1 MRRAQFLLLTC
12 AVALTAAALLPAV
25 AQADTI
31 IRKKL
36 TVVTPRSYLVPG
48 RNYPAMQLGDYAV
61 DLRYRS
67 ATPGLLDSGPGWGGR
82 LPLMQPFEM
91 GNFRGASF

>member
-1 MRRAQFLLLTC
+1 MRRAQFVLFTC
-12 AVALTAAALLPAV
+12 AVALTAATLLPPA

-31 IRKKL
+31 VRKKL

-48 RNYPAMQLGDYAV
+48 TNYPAMRTGDYLV

-67 ATPGLLDSGPGWGGR
+67 ATPDLLDSGPGWGGR
-82 LPLMQPFEM
+82 LPLITPSDM
-91 GNFRGASF
+91 GNLR

>member
-1 MRRAQFLLLTC
+1 MRRTQFLLFTC
-12 AVALTAAALLPAV
+12 AVALIASALLPA
-25 AQADTI
+25 AANADTVV
-31 IRKKL
+31 RKKL

-67 ATPGLLDSGPGWGGR
+67 SVPGLLDSAPGWGGR
-82 LPLMQPFEM
+82 LPLMSPFEM
-91 GNFRGASF
+91 GNVRGLPF